1 MSDQK
6 LAEELYKPIIKKF
19 NKRKLQAPFMDSIWG
34 AVLVDI
40 QLISKFNKG
49 FRFFLCVID
58 IYSKYAWIIYLKD
71 KKDTTITNPFQII
84 SK

>member
-58 IYSKYAWIIYLKD
+58 IYSKHAWIIYLKD
-71 KKDTTITNPFQII
+71 RKDTTITNPFQII